1 MEFLNPT
8 ALYGLLTLP
17 LLLIPYLLRRKPRRY
32 VFSSLY
38 IFTAMGADPNLRP
51 PGRLRLPL
59 IFFLQLLLLA
69 LMILA
74 LGEPVFT
81 ARPSRVAIVI
91 DNSASMQA
99 LEDGTSRFALAQEN
113 AAAIL
118 TELGAGAV
126 LDLYLTAPQLERFG
140 ATSFNPFEAR
150 RALRGLN
157 PLDLGE
163 APLDYGNALGQ
174 LAREHNYDRVYLIT
188 DRPAQGKGG
197 AVRVVTV
204 GKPRANLAI
213 TAFGVHYDSL
223 TDARLNAS
231 AELANFS
238 SDDARVK
245 ITVRG
250 GGRPLAT
257 RELAVA
263 SGAHATA
270 NFDGLPLHP
279 YYEAEIDGRDALA
292 LDNRRFATAPA
303 TKKLHILGISPRP
316 QELASLRAIAGVDL
330 DIVAPGDYEKTNRS
344 RYHLE
349 IFHFSAPAALP
360 RNPALFILP
369 PNQNQLAELLEPA
382 ANLSVS
388 GWSAGHPLIR
398 YINFSLFRP
407 RYARILKPKLPGES
421 ILKTPDG
428 PLAQLT
434 TKHGV
439 NYLVLGFDPLPYL
452 GQENLPMSI
461 FTMNIIDWFFAFSGD
476 PDKATGESLTISAPQ
491 LGDQII
497 TPAGERISLSPGAT
511 AFRGTFYQ
519 GIYQLARQN
528 EKSLIAANLRDVN
541 ESDLRQP
548 APIGLGDESNTGSD
562 KSTLLP
568 FWPYFLL
575 ASLLLLVLE
584 WFINPRMAR
593 YRRRFRVRASAV
605 SRI

>member
-8 ALYGLLTLP
+8 ALYGLLGLP

-32 VFSSLY
+32 VFSSLF
-38 IFTAMGADPNLRP
+38 IFTAMGADPNIRP

-59 IFFLQLLLLA
+59 IFFLQLLLLT

-74 LGEPVFT
+74 LAEPVFT
-81 ARPSRVAIVI
+81 ARPSRVAMVI

-99 LEDGTSRFALAQEN
+99 LDGGTSRFALAQEN

-118 TELGAGAV
+118 TELGAGVV
-126 LDLYLTAPQLERFG
+126 LDLYLSAPRLERFG
-140 ATSFNPFEAR
+140 ATSFTPFEAR
-150 RALRGLN
+150 RALGGLN
-157 PLDLGE
+157 PVDLGE

-213 TAFGVHYDSL
+213 MAFGVHYDSL
-223 TDARLNAS
+223 TDARLSANA
-231 AELANFS
+231 EVANFS

-250 GGRPLAT
+250 GGAPLAT

-270 NFDGLPLHP
+270 SFDGLPLHP
-279 YYEAEIDGRDALA
+279 YYEAEIEARDALA
-292 LDNRRFATAPA
+292 LDNRRFAIAPA

-316 QELASLRAIAGVDL
+316 QELASLRAIAGVEL
-330 DIVAPGDYEKTNRS
+330 DIVAPGDYEKTERS
-344 RYHLE
+344 RYGLE
-349 IFHFSAPAALP
+349 IFHFSVPAALP

-369 PNQNQLAELLEPA
+369 PNQNQLADLLEPA
-382 ANLSVS
+382 ANPSVS

-407 RYARILKPKLPGES
+407 GYARVIKPKLPGES
-421 ILKTPDG
+421 IIRSLEG

-461 FTMNIIDWFFAFSGD
+461 FTMNMVDWFFAFSGE
-476 PDKATGESLTISAPQ
+476 PDKATGDSVKVSGAQP
-491 LGDQII
+491 GDQII
-497 TPAGERISLSPGAT
+497 TPAGERISLRPGAT
-511 AFRGTFYQ
+511 ILYQ
-519 GIYQLARQN
+519 GIYQLVRQS
-528 EKSLIAANLRDVN
+528 EKSLFAANLRDFN

-548 APIGLGDESNTGSD
+548 VPIGLGGESNGGSD

-575 ASLLLLVLE
+575 AALLLLLLE

-593 YRRRFRVRASAV
+593 YRRRVRFRASAP
-605 SRI
+605 SRT